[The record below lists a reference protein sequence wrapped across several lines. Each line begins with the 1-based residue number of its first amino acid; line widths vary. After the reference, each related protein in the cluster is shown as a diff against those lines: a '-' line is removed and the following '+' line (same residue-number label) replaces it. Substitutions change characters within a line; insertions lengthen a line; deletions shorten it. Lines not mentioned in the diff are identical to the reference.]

1 MSANQ
6 GNENGG
12 QDNSTQ
18 GASTK
23 QLHKEYRER
32 IISTYRPLHRELYQ
46 MTPGSFFV
54 PSFLNAI
61 SENTEEGFRNII
73 SEPSPGVLTFDMLQP
88 QFCKMLVDEAE
99 NFENWVRETRTRILR
114 PNTMNAYGSVLDDF
128 GMERMLD
135 KLMKDYILPMS
146 TIFFPEVGGATLD
159 YHHGYVVEY
168 GTNRDDHLD
177 FHVDDSEVTLNVCLG
192 ELFTG
197 GEMFFRGVRCDKH
210 LDSESESGEIYN
222 YSQVPGRAVLHC
234 GYHRHGALSTT
245 SGHRANMLLWCRSS
259 VFRDMRKYERNASS
273 WCHVCQKEK
282 EEKQRRFAVQRTSSQ
297 TDSSSPCFSQTD
309 SCSP

>member
-99 NFENWVRETRTRILR
+99 NFENWVRETRTRILP

-146 TIFFPEVGGATLD
+146 T
-159 YHHGYVVEY
+159 
-168 GTNRDDHLD
+168 
-177 FHVDDSEVTLNVCLG
+177 S
-192 ELFTG
+192 
-197 GEMFFRGVRCDKH
+197 
-210 LDSESESGEIYN
+210 
-222 YSQVPGRAVLHC
+222 
-234 GYHRHGALSTT
+234 
-245 SGHRANMLLWCRSS
+245 
-259 VFRDMRKYERNASS
+259 
-273 WCHVCQKEK
+273 
-282 EEKQRRFAVQRTSSQ
+282 
-297 TDSSSPCFSQTD
+297 
-309 SCSP
+309 

>member
-1 MSANQ
+1 
-6 GNENGG
+6 
-12 QDNSTQ
+12 
-18 GASTK
+18 
-23 QLHKEYRER
+23 
-32 IISTYRPLHRELYQ
+32 
-46 MTPGSFFV
+46 
-54 PSFLNAI
+54 
-61 SENTEEGFRNII
+61 
-73 SEPSPGVLTFDMLQP
+73 
-88 QFCKMLVDEAE
+88 MLVDEAE
-99 NFENWVRETRTRILR
+99 NFENWVRETGTRILR

-192 ELFTG
+192 ELFTS

-259 VFRDMRKYERNASS
+259 VFREMRKYERNASS
-273 WCHVCQKEK
+273 WCRVCQKK
-282 EEKQRRFAVQRTSSQ
+282 RKKSNVVLLYNVLLHRLIQVVHVFHRLNLAVHEMLKS
-297 TDSSSPCFSQTD
+297 
-309 SCSP
+309 

>member
-46 MTPGSFFV
+46 MTPGRFFV

-146 TIFFPEVGGATLD
+146 T
-159 YHHGYVVEY
+159 
-168 GTNRDDHLD
+168 N
-177 FHVDDSEVTLNVCLG
+177 FHVDDSEVTLKVCLG

-210 LDSESESGEIYN
+210 LDSERLKVDAFTEVTEI
-222 YSQVPGRAVLHC
+222 
-234 GYHRHGALSTT
+234 
-245 SGHRANMLLWCRSS
+245 
-259 VFRDMRKYERNASS
+259 
-273 WCHVCQKEK
+273 
-282 EEKQRRFAVQRTSSQ
+282 
-297 TDSSSPCFSQTD
+297 
-309 SCSP
+309 